1 MISISSLPEFDKDLR
16 YLLKKYRSL
25 VSDLEDVKSI
35 LKTRPNERPPFS
47 FEINNLAIN
56 TCVIRVKKIASDA
69 IKGSGVN
76 SGLRLI

>member
-1 MISISSLPEFDKDLR
+1 
-16 YLLKKYRSL
+16 
-25 VSDLEDVKSI
+25 LEDVKSI